1 MARRKIKV
9 VVNRPKKPLMMG
21 DFSKILFITKE
32 ADKDYKRYTT
42 LKEVETDF
50 GNTSLMYKGINT
62 FLSQEDFD
70 GNRLQPEQ
78 WYCVGKTTPNEAFL
92 NSLPEGEFYGV
103 VVSFYDKAFIALLSK
118 YLTRTGKF
126 GVILN
131 TDGEK
136 TPLNIRES
144 KRIYYMYGTDGKDNL
159 DIFGLPAWT
168 FVQGING
175 RWADRR
181 ILGVDPSCNDT
192 TKSSKLD
199 EMFINYTE
207 SVVGFNAVTSG
218 SWCAD
223 GVTHAD
229 QTIKI
234 DAITHAVDTNLHR
247 LLIMRKNTTMDSDG
261 LPSIE
266 DTLIRTM
273 TELGKQGAFAKSNNG
288 EYLFKVTV
296 PNIEDTSAATGL
308 TVDDYINRVLRNV
321 KIDFTLSTEIEEID
335 VELVW
340 HDEPITK

>member
-1 MARRKIKV
+1 MARKKVKV
-9 VVNRPKKPLMMG
+9 VVNRPRKPLVMG

-78 WYCVGKTTPNEAFL
+78 WFCVGKTTPNEAFL

-103 VVSFYDKAFIALLSK
+103 VVAFYDKAFIASLSK

-126 GVILN
+126 GVVLN
-131 TDGEK
+131 TDGDK
-136 TPLNIRES
+136 TPANIRES
-144 KRIYYMYGTDGKDNL
+144 KRIYYMFGTEGKDNL

-175 RWADRR
+175 RWSDRR
-181 ILGVDPSCNDT
+181 ILGVEPSCNDT

-199 EMFINYTE
+199 ELFINYTE
-207 SVVGFNAVTSG
+207 SRVGFNAVTSG

-223 GVTHAD
+223 GITHAD

-234 DAITHAVDTNLHR
+234 DAITHAADTNLQK

-261 LPSIE
+261 LPSVE
-266 DTLIRTM
+266 DMLIRAM
-273 TELGKQGAFAKSNNG
+273 TELGKQGAFAKNNNG

-296 PNIEDTSAATGL
+296 PSIEDTSATTGL

-340 HDEPITK
+340 HDEPITI

>member
-1 MARRKIKV
+1 MARKKVKV
-9 VVNRPKKPLMMG
+9 VVNRPRKPLVMG

-78 WYCVGKTTPNEAFL
+78 WFCVGKTTPNEAFL
-92 NSLPEGEFYGV
+92 NSLPEGEFYGIV
-103 VVSFYDKAFIALLSK
+103 VAFYDKTFIAALSK
-118 YLTRTGKF
+118 YLTRLGKF
-126 GVILN
+126 AVVIN
-131 TDGEK
+131 TDGDK
-136 TPLNIRES
+136 TPTNLKES
-144 KRIYYMYGTDGKDNL
+144 KRIYYLFGTEGKDNL

-175 RWADRR
+175 RWSDRR
-181 ILGVDPSCNDT
+181 ILGVDPGCNDT
-192 TKSSKLD
+192 TKSAKLD
-199 EMFINYTE
+199 ELFINYTE
-207 SVVGFNAVTSG
+207 SRVGFNAVTSG

-223 GVTHAD
+223 GITHAD

-234 DAITHAVDTNLHR
+234 DAITHAIDTNLNR

-261 LPSIE
+261 IPSIE
-266 DTLIRTM
+266 DMLIRAM

-296 PNIEDTSAATGL
+296 PNIEDTSATTGL

-321 KIDFTLSTEIEEID
+321 KINFTLSTEIEEIE

-340 HDEPITK
+340 HDEPITI